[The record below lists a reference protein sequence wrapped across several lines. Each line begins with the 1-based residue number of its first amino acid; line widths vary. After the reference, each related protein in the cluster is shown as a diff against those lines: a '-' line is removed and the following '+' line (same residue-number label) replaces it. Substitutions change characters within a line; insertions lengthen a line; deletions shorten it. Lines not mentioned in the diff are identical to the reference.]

1 MALVIKGSSSGQ
13 VTVDVPAS
21 AGTNTL
27 VLPAESGNILTNDT
41 SGTVIQVKQTID
53 TAISTITNTGTASTF
68 VDCGSLSV
76 AITPSNSSNKILICA
91 EVNVTSNTADRFAFF
106 KFEGGN
112 TASGI
117 GASANNRQR
126 ILKSVYFPATSSQT
140 PVSMCYLD
148 SPATTSAITYK
159 VKIAPNFT
167 SGNLLINSYAHN
179 DADEA
184 YIPRTANTIT
194 VMEVVA

>member
-1 MALVIKGSSSGQ
+1 MAITLTGTRASN
-13 VTVDVPAS
+13 TDVLTPDF
-21 AGTNTL
+21 AG
-27 VLPAESGNILTNDT
+27 A
-41 SGTVIQVKQTID
+41 VIQVKQTID

-76 AITPSNSSNKILICA
+76 AITPSDSNNKILICA

-112 TASGI
+112 TASGV
-117 GASANNRQR
+117 GDSANNRQR

-148 SPATTSAITYK
+148 SPATASAITYK

-167 SGNLLINSYAHN
+167 NGNLLINSYAHN

-194 VMEVVA
+194 VMEIVV